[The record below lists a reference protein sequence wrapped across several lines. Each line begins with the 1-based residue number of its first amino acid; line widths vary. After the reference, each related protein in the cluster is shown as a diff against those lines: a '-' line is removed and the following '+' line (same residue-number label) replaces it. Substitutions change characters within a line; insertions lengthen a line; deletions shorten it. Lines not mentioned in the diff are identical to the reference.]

1 MRQSAIEA
9 FFSPE
14 LSDSIR
20 TSRQRR
26 VAADR
31 ERSGIMPKPL
41 PASRDSHP
49 FPGQARRVPPSLR
62 SQRRIF
68 RNRGWVCSWRGVRRA
83 AARAIFGHF
92 HVQLLCLQRSHPP
105 KRSNNFCFLNTD
117 LLHSRFFRI
126 NVARWGVKAG
136 FLNTPGP
143 QRPEVP

>member
-1 MRQSAIEA
+1 MGARRISQASESLPLFTLREGTMRQSANEA

-49 FPGQARRVPPSLR
+49 FPGQASRVPPSLVEMLVMVLKN
-62 SQRRIF
+62 SAS
-68 RNRGWVCSWRGVRRA
+68 GA
-83 AARAIFGHF
+83 
-92 HVQLLCLQRSHPP
+92 
-105 KRSNNFCFLNTD
+105 
-117 LLHSRFFRI
+117 
-126 NVARWGVKAG
+126 
-136 FLNTPGP
+136 
-143 QRPEVP
+143 